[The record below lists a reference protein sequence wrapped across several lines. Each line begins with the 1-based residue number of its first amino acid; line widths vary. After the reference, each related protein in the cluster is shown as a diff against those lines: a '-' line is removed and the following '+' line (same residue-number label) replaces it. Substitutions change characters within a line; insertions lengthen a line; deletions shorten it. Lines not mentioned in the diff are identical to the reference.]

1 MNICKSHA
9 FFKVGT
15 TGKIRARLPN
25 QRRISVE
32 SQNPRFHLGRAPRI
46 TGASALI
53 ALASNVTPW
62 SVPSQA
68 LPSAR

>member
-1 MNICKSHA
+1 MKRDHLIAGEQEGIPSKCCGYWYEES
-9 FFKVGT
+9 
-15 TGKIRARLPN
+15 
-25 QRRISVE
+25 RI
-32 SQNPRFHLGRAPRI
+32 HLGLALRI

-53 ALASNVTPW
+53 ALASNMTPW